1 MMNDE
6 ILNEWHDIR
15 AERNPS
21 KGVDGS
27 NIMETLQDKYAIY
40 AACVPYP
47 LSFNDWLWQSE

>member
-1 MMNDE
+1 MNDE